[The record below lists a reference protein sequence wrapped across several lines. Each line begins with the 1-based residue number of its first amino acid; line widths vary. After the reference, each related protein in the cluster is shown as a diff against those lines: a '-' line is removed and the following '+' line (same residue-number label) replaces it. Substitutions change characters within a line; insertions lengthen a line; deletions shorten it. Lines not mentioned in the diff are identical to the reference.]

1 MKRAQV
7 FFWTAVI
14 GLTFVLSAADAADKF
29 GYVDLRKVFSE
40 YGKTKD
46 YDKVLTE
53 KQKTYE
59 NEREKKVNEIKT
71 FQDNMNL
78 LNDKEKEAKK
88 GDLEAKV
95 KALQEYDRAK
105 QTDLR
110 KEQNDKMQEILKDL
124 EDTVKQYA
132 AKEGYTMVFNESVL
146 VYEDKSLD
154 ITDKIVGIINKAS
167 AAPAKK

>member
-1 MKRAQV
+1 MKMAQV

-14 GLTFVLSAADAADKF
+14 GLTFVLSAANAAEKF

-46 YDKVLTE
+46 YDKTLTE
-53 KQKTYE
+53 KQKVYE
-59 NEREKKVNEIKT
+59 TEREKKVAEVKT

-78 LNDKEKEAKK
+78 LSDKEKEAKK
-88 GDLEAKV
+88 GDLENKV
-95 KALQEYDRAK
+95 KALQEFDRAK

-146 VYEDKSLD
+146 VYQDKSLD
-154 ITDKIVGIINKAS
+154 ITDKIVDIINKAS
-167 AAPAKK
+167 AAPVKK